1 MKSDSEVTPAGP
13 IKVAIVIAL
22 AVIIPMI
29 ITGLICN
36 IIFDKPHRLLNT
48 VNEGEPKAAIMS
60 PLEKVN
66 NPKTDKFDY

>member
-13 IKVAIVIAL
+13 IKVVIVTVL
-22 AVIIPMI
+22 AFIIPMI

-48 VNEGEPKAAIMS
+48 VNEGEPKQ
-60 PLEKVN
+60 P
-66 NPKTDKFDY
+66 